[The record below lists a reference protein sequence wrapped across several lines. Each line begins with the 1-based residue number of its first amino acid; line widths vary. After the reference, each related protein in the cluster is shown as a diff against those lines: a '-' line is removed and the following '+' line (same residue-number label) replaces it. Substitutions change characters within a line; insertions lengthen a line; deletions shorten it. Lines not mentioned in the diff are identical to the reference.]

1 MIKVENISKKF
12 IKEIQNKEK
21 IEFYADKDITFEAK
35 DGEILGIL
43 GPNGAGK
50 TTLLRMISGI
60 MTPSSGT
67 ITIDNL
73 NYKDNELEIKKRIS
87 FLTGN
92 TKLYKDLSAYELLTM
107 CGEYYGLSTKE
118 INNRIKDL
126 DKTLK
131 IKVIGVGGAGN
142 NAISRMIDDNVRG
155 VTFYMINTE
164 TGTLKRSRTS
174 NILQIGVQTTRGLGA
189 GANELVGERAAI
201 ENKEDIKQMLAGADL
216 VFITA
221 GMGGGTGTGAA
232 PIVAEIAK
240 EMGILTVGIVTKP
253 FLFEGKARS
262 LRASKGIERLKSN
275 VDDLIVVLNDNLLKI
290 TDSKITL
297 DNAFSL
303 ADNILEQGITSIT
316 DLLTSVGE
324 VNIDFADIKTTMNYR
339 GKAYMGI
346 GRASGE
352 KKVEE
357 AVRQAIE
364 NPLTESK
371 IDGAKGVIF
380 NVKGNSDLGLMEIN
394 SAVGLINE
402 KVSEDAN
409 IIFGTVIDEDMGE
422 DVQVTVIATGVEE
435 KVETEVKQ

>member
-1 MIKVENISKKF
+1 MN
-12 IKEIQNKEK
+12 
-21 IEFYADKDITFEAK
+21 DIT
-35 DGEILGIL
+35 
-43 GPNGAGK
+43 
-50 TTLLRMISGI
+50 
-60 MTPSSGT
+60 
-67 ITIDNL
+67 
-73 NYKDNELEIKKRIS
+73 
-87 FLTGN
+87 
-92 TKLYKDLSAYELLTM
+92 
-107 CGEYYGLSTKE
+107 
-118 INNRIKDL
+118 DL
-126 DKTLK
+126 DRILK

-142 NAISRMIDDNVRG
+142 NAITRMIEDNVKG
-155 VTFYMINTE
+155 VSFYMINTE
-164 TGTLKRSRTS
+164 TGTLRRSKTS

-189 GANELVGERAAI
+189 GANEIVGERAAI
-201 ENKEDIKQMLAGADL
+201 ENKEEIKQMLSGADL

-240 EMGILTVGIVTKP
+240 EMGILTIGIVTKP
-253 FLFEGKARS
+253 FAFEGKARK
-262 LRASKGIERLKSN
+262 LRAEKGVERLKNN
-275 VDDLIVVLNDNLLKI
+275 VDDLIVVLNDNLLKV

-297 DNAFSL
+297 NNAFSL

-380 NVKGNSDLGLMEIN
+380 NVKGNNTLSLMEIN
-394 SAVGLINE
+394 SAVAIINE
-402 KVSEDAN
+402 KVDEDAN
-409 IIFGTVIDEDMGE
+409 IIFGTVIDENMGDE
-422 DVQVTVIATGVEE
+422 VQVTVIATGIEE
-435 KVETEVKQ
+435 KAEIKQ

>member
-1 MIKVENISKKF
+1 MNDTRNVD
-12 IKEIQNKEK
+12 K
-21 IEFYADKDITFEAK
+21 I
-35 DGEILGIL
+35 
-43 GPNGAGK
+43 
-50 TTLLRMISGI
+50 
-60 MTPSSGT
+60 
-67 ITIDNL
+67 
-73 NYKDNELEIKKRIS
+73 
-87 FLTGN
+87 
-92 TKLYKDLSAYELLTM
+92 
-107 CGEYYGLSTKE
+107 
-118 INNRIKDL
+118 
-126 DKTLK
+126 LK

-142 NAISRMIDDNVRG
+142 NAITRMIEDNVKG
-155 VTFYMINTE
+155 VSFYMINTE

-189 GANELVGERAAI
+189 GANEIVGERAAI
-201 ENKEDIKQMLAGADL
+201 ENKEEIKEILRGADL

-240 EMGILTVGIVTKP
+240 EMGILTIAIVTKP

-262 LRASKGIERLKSN
+262 LRAEKGTERLKNN
-275 VDDLIVVLNDNLLKI
+275 VDDLIVVLNDNLLKV

-297 DNAFSL
+297 NNAFSL

-316 DLLTSVGE
+316 DLLTSIGE
-324 VNIDFADIKTTMNYR
+324 VNIDFADIKTTMGYK

-346 GRASGE
+346 GSARGE
-352 KKVEE
+352 KKIEE

-380 NVKGNSDLGLMEIN
+380 NVKGNNTLSLMEIN
-394 SAVGLINE
+394 SAVAIINE

-409 IIFGTVIDEDMGE
+409 IIFGTVIDENMGDE
-422 DVQVTVIATGVEE
+422 VQVTVIATGVEE
-435 KVETEVKQ
+435 KVEVKQ

>member
-1 MIKVENISKKF
+1 MN
-12 IKEIQNKEK
+12 
-21 IEFYADKDITFEAK
+21 DLRDI
-35 DGEILGIL
+35 D
-43 GPNGAGK
+43 
-50 TTLLRMISGI
+50 RM
-60 MTPSSGT
+60 
-67 ITIDNL
+67 
-73 NYKDNELEIKKRIS
+73 
-87 FLTGN
+87 
-92 TKLYKDLSAYELLTM
+92 
-107 CGEYYGLSTKE
+107 
-118 INNRIKDL
+118 
-126 DKTLK
+126 LK

-142 NAISRMIDDNVRG
+142 NAITRMIEDNVKG
-155 VTFYMINTE
+155 VSFYMINTE

-189 GANELVGERAAI
+189 GANEIIGERAAI
-201 ENKEDIKQMLAGADL
+201 ENKEEIKEMLRGADL
-216 VFITA
+216 VFIAA

-240 EMGILTVGIVTKP
+240 EMGILTIGIVTKP
-253 FLFEGKARS
+253 FAFEGQARK
-262 LRASKGIERLKSN
+262 LRAEKGAERLKNN
-275 VDDLIVVLNDNLLKI
+275 VDDLIVVLNDNLLKV

-297 DNAFSL
+297 NNAFLL

-316 DLLTSVGE
+316 DLLTSIGE
-324 VNIDFADIKTTMNYR
+324 VNIDFADIKTTMSYR

-357 AVRQAIE
+357 AVIQAIE

-380 NVKGNSDLGLMEIN
+380 NVKGNNELSLMEIN
-394 SAVGLINE
+394 SAVAIINE

-422 DVQVTVIATGVEE
+422 QVQVTVIATGVEE
-435 KVETEVKQ
+435 KVEVKQ